1 MLGVHIFNNL
11 DLYENVI
18 DRIVDIYNSKENK
31 NTNKN

>member
-1 MLGVHIFNNL
+1 MLGVHSFNNL